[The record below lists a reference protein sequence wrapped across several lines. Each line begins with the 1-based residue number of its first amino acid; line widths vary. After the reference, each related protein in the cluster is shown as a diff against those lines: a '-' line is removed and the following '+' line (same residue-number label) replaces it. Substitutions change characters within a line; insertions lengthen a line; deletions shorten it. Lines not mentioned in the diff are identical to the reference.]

1 MDEILFSVISAKIMK
16 IEFYFMERDDVPT
29 ETQSHPHE
37 VSVGRQDLLAL

>member
-16 IEFYFMERDDVPT
+16 IKFHFTEGDDVPA